1 MHRKIYK
8 SILFKKSNN
17 INELTKFF
25 MNDFDE
31 KKKLVNQLG
40 RNLLECSLI

>member
-17 INELTKFF
+17 INELTNFF

-31 KKKLVNQLG
+31 KKKTCQSIRKKLT
-40 RNLLECSLI
+40 RM